1 MAEVAGSASGEVR
14 AQMPAAVTSGSDHQ
28 GPPTHTH
35 TSHSEMMF
43 MMSPNFGAAV
53 GIESNL
59 QITWHGTR
67 MHRDSG
73 VRFTTL
79 VTHLTGKN
87 QPAAQR
93 EPRLGGCAVK
103 PLVVQAGALWAE
115 CFLSFSQGSES
126 GLNLEHR
133 VGFCEGACGG
143 GGQAGTMPSP
153 RSLTSAGD
161 TQRLLQEF
169 AVKCLQK
176 EFDAQTSSGPVFISI
191 AE

>member
-1 MAEVAGSASGEVR
+1 MCVVLTSRRAMWRRSRAPRPERSGPRCQLLSPPALITR
-14 AQMPAAVTSGSDHQ
+14 A
-28 GPPTHTH
+28 PPPHTH

-67 MHRDSG
+67 VHRDSG

-143 GGQAGTMPSP
+143 GGRRGRCLP
-153 RSLTSAGD
+153 R
-161 TQRLLQEF
+161 
-169 AVKCLQK
+169 
-176 EFDAQTSSGPVFISI
+176 GP
-191 AE
+191 

>member
-43 MMSPNFGAAV
+43 MMSPNFRAAV

-67 MHRDSG
+67 VHRDSG

-87 QPAAQR
+87 QPAAPR

-115 CFLSFSQGSES
+115 CFLSFSQRSES
-126 GLNLEHR
+126 GLNVEHR
-133 VGFCEGACGG
+133 VGFREGAGG
-143 GGQAGTMPSP
+143 RGAGG
-153 RSLTSAGD
+153 D
-161 TQRLLQEF
+161 
-169 AVKCLQK
+169 
-176 EFDAQTSSGPVFISI
+176 DAFPEVPNICRRHTALAARVCCEMLAKGI
-191 AE
+191 